1 MGHSTTNGVGTMTAI
16 GIRLENR
23 GILSVDGADRV
34 SFLQGLTSNDVRLV
48 APDRGMFSAFLTPQG
63 KFLHD
68 FFAVSV
74 GDSLLLETDRGRL
87 PDLLRRLKLYRLRSQ
102 VTLADVSDDWAVI
115 AVLGDDAANVIG
127 LSAEPG
133 SSRALGG
140 GVAIVDPRHAAMGV
154 RLTVPAASAD
164 ATVAKLGLIL
174 DRDPAAYERRRLAL
188 GIPDGVHDLVAE
200 KSTLLEANYDAL
212 NAISWDKGCY
222 MGQELTARTRYRG
235 LVKRRLMPVRL
246 DGPSPPP
253 GTAIVADGKEVGEIR
268 SGLDDRAIALLRIEA
283 ADRTDLHA
291 GETAVRT
298 EPADW
303 LTAAQ

>member
-1 MGHSTTNGVGTMTAI
+1 MTAI

-115 AVLGDDAANVIG
+115 AVIGDGAAG
-127 LSAEPG
+127 SLDLPPEPG
-133 SSRALGG
+133 ASRPLGG
-140 GVAIVDPRHAAMGV
+140 GVAIVDPRHAGMGV
-154 RLTVPAASAD
+154 RLTVPSAAAEATIAD
-164 ATVAKLGLIL
+164 LGLTL
-174 DRDPAAYERRRLAL
+174 DGDPAVYERRRLAL

-246 DGPSPPP
+246 EGALPPS

-268 SGLDDRAIALLRIEA
+268 SGLDDRAIALLRLEA
-283 ADRTDLHA
+283 ADRTDLRA
-291 GETAVRT
+291 GETAVRA

-303 LTAAQ
+303 LSAVQ